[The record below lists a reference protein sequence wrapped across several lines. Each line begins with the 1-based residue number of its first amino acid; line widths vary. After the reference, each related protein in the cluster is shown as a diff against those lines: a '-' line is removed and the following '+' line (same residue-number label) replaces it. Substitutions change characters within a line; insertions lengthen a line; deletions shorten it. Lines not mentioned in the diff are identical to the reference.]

1 LKEQFDSAMGYKR
14 EAAGLP
20 EAGGME
26 QKFCPIRIGGVGG
39 FHGRYVAGAGFS
51 DLSEGGYGRFAY

>member
-1 LKEQFDSAMGYKR
+1 MGYKR

-20 EAGGME
+20 APEAGRNRSFAQYGSA
-26 QKFCPIRIGGVGG
+26 GVGG

>member
-1 LKEQFDSAMGYKR
+1 MGYKR

-20 EAGGME
+20 GRRKREGRN
-26 QKFCPIRIGGVGG
+26 KFRPIRIGGVAA
-39 FHGRYVAGAGFS
+39 FRVIRCRSGFS

>member
-1 LKEQFDSAMGYKR
+1 MGYKR

-20 EAGGME
+20 ASEAGR
-26 QKFCPIRIGGVGG
+26 KFRLVRIGGVGG